1 MTQQEFNE
9 KLNDLIVNKPKNIH
23 FFGIAVDTEGKDAI
37 FIVNGEFATLSKGIA
52 VGLIDTP
59 ECTEILTG
67 ALEIAI
73 NNMKNNE

>member
-1 MTQQEFNE
+1 MTEQEFNE

-23 FFGIAVDTEGKDAI
+23 FFGVAVDTEGKDVN
-37 FIVNGEFATLSKGIA
+37 FIVSGEYNPLSKGIA
-52 VGLIDTP
+52 IGLINTP

-73 NNMKNNE
+73 NNMKK